1 MDKLRKSTVAFKRRR
16 SQLHKNQ
23 ISETSKN
30 EAKEGT
36 MYQSGIG
43 LNLNSSAT
51 AMEVNNSELS
61 ITELYGINAAITKQQ
76 QEQYENAVPKYTS
89 RPTVQKEKFD
99 DSKFYHFVLFDIETN
114 STGKSAEVCQLAAV
128 DRSDK
133 QFSCYILPT
142 RDIDSHASKVNKLSV
157 KTVNGIRR
165 LFKDN
170 RPVEACELSQVLRQ
184 FLTFLRASVDSA
196 STRSTKPVC
205 TILAGHNAATFDI
218 PILLRNG
225 GENFIA
231 ELSSISSIRFA
242 DTLTLMKS
250 LIKSKHFSLQNA
262 EGQFPK
268 PGQSSVYEHL
278 FQTTFDAHDAL
289 EDVIAL
295 RRILLSSRLALSDE
309 MLVNRSSVISVKDAA
324 EDLKYLDNRHQRLLS
339 FRGKLYNPGHADSPI
354 KQSIAEKI
362 AGSGLRYEDMNNLYQ
377 RFGRKGLVCI
387 LTRPPLS
394 SRASLP
400 RVTNTTRI
408 VSAILKHFEEISKDS
423 AT

>member
-1 MDKLRKSTVAFKRRR
+1 MQFRNTLRDPQFK
-16 SQLHKNQ
+16 
-23 ISETSKN
+23 
-30 EAKEGT
+30 
-36 MYQSGIG
+36 
-43 LNLNSSAT
+43 
-51 AMEVNNSELS
+51 
-61 ITELYGINAAITKQQ
+61 
-76 QEQYENAVPKYTS
+76 
-89 RPTVQKEKFD
+89 KEKFD

-128 DRSDK
+128 DRSGK

-142 RDIDSHASKVNKLSV
+142 RDIDSHASKVNKLTV

-165 LFKDN
+165 LFNNN
-170 RPVEACELSQVLRQ
+170 RLVEAFELSQVLRQ
-184 FLTFLRASVDSA
+184 FLTFLRASIDSA

-250 LIKSKHFSLQNA
+250 LIKSKHSSIQNA
-262 EGQFPK
+262 EGKFPK

-295 RRILLSSRLALSDE
+295 RRILLSPRLALSDE

-339 FRGKLYNPGHADSPI
+339 FRGKLYN
-354 KQSIAEKI
+354 
-362 AGSGLRYEDMNNLYQ
+362 
-377 RFGRKGLVCI
+377 
-387 LTRPPLS
+387 TRS
-394 SRASLP
+394 CG
-400 RVTNTTRI
+400 
-408 VSAILKHFEEISKDS
+408 
-423 AT
+423 

>member
-1 MDKLRKSTVAFKRRR
+1 
-16 SQLHKNQ
+16 
-23 ISETSKN
+23 
-30 EAKEGT
+30 
-36 MYQSGIG
+36 
-43 LNLNSSAT
+43 
-51 AMEVNNSELS
+51 
-61 ITELYGINAAITKQQ
+61 KQQ

-128 DRSDK
+128 DRSGK

-142 RDIDSHASKVNKLSV
+142 RDIDSHASKVNKLTV

-170 RPVEACELSQVLRQ
+170 RLVEAFELSQVLRQ
-184 FLTFLRASVDSA
+184 FLTFLRASIDSA

-250 LIKSKHFSLQNA
+250 LIKSKHSSIPNA
-262 EGQFPK
+262 EGKFPK
-268 PGQSSVYEHL
+268 PG
-278 FQTTFDAHDAL
+278 
-289 EDVIAL
+289 
-295 RRILLSSRLALSDE
+295 
-309 MLVNRSSVISVKDAA
+309 
-324 EDLKYLDNRHQRLLS
+324 
-339 FRGKLYNPGHADSPI
+339 
-354 KQSIAEKI
+354 
-362 AGSGLRYEDMNNLYQ
+362 
-377 RFGRKGLVCI
+377 
-387 LTRPPLS
+387 
-394 SRASLP
+394 
-400 RVTNTTRI
+400 
-408 VSAILKHFEEISKDS
+408 
-423 AT
+423 